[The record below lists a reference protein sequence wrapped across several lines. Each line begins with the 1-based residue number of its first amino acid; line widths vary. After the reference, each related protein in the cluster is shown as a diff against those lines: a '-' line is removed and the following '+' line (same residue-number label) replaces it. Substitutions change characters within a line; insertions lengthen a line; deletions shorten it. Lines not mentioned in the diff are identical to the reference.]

1 MEKST
6 ILDLDLGTDSVIQK
20 SVELKTQLN
29 SLRSSLES
37 LKKAEGDNTAE
48 IVKQEA
54 AIRKVTTEY
63 NNNQKVVQTLITQ
76 RGKAIPVQ
84 EKANLL
90 LNEEI
95 TSMGRAKTSITEITK
110 LRDQLDLSIKEEAN
124 LYDKLNDKLNENND
138 FMKANGSEREKNILN
153 IGNYRESIVGA
164 IQDTGLMSGE
174 LGTLLQASSAL
185 SLPFKELKKDFSS
198 AGSLIKNAAAETE
211 GLTGAQKA
219 QTIATNIGTGAMRI
233 FAIALAATGIGL
245 IIAAVALLI
254 GYFKTFDPLIDT
266 IEQGMAGLG
275 AAVRVVQQII
285 VDFVSSIKSVGD
297 LMDKLGAFIEDPIGS
312 LEKVGKKMQEAARDA
327 ANLKAAQQ
335 DLADAQAVQ
344 SLANKKQEAEIARL
358 ILQSKNRALSEEERI
373 ALLKKA
379 EALNQSNFK
388 ANEALA
394 NQEYEQS
401 IENAR
406 IKGALTEQEIANL
419 RRVGV
424 EYAYKLLNVGKITQE
439 EVDLLT
445 KAEESKLDIYNRS
458 TAEQEK
464 IINRQNALAEKAQA
478 EAEARAKRAEEAR
491 KKALDDAAKLAK
503 AELDLFLSTQGIKA
517 KSIEQEI
524 ALAEK
529 VRDQKFKI
537 AKAEFAASEKT
548 KADELKL
555 LTDQNNIR
563 DEFLRKQ
570 VEAVVKNAEIELNAF
585 IDANKSKIDSQKFFD
600 ELSLAQEQRR
610 LDLLLE
616 KQLQYEALRLEQGV
630 INEQQYQEAIKAVQ
644 DETQAK
650 KDEALELRKQADIDK
665 QAIDLENQRAYEDL
679 VFQDNLAIQQQR
691 LEQER
696 LQKIAES
703 DKTGAAID
711 LINKRYKAAADK
723 LDNDARIGKIEN
735 TRQAIGEIGQLTTA
749 FFGENKQLSA
759 ALASVDMFLAIQKA
773 YLSQLI
779 PGDPTSVVRATLAG
793 AKAGAFGLANVIK
806 VSGVN
811 LATGGMVSGPG
822 TGTSDSIPAML
833 SDGESVINARS
844 TSMFAP
850 LLSAINQAGG
860 GKAFASG
867 GMATTFGVSQALG
880 NAVGMDYD
888 LLALK
893 IADANRSLPTPAL
906 QLETFHRENQ
916 SYIDTLSG
924 ANH

>member
-1 MEKST
+1 MEKAKL
-6 ILDLDLGTDSVIQK
+6 LDLDLGTDAVIQK
-20 SVELKTQLN
+20 SVDLKNQLN
-29 SLRSSLES
+29 SLRDSLDK
-37 LKKAEGDNTAE
+37 LKKAEGDNTVE

-54 AIRKVTTEY
+54 ALKKVTTEY

-110 LRDQLDLSIKEEAN
+110 LRDQLDLSIKEEAS
-124 LYDKLNDKLNENND
+124 LYEKLNEKLNDNND

-164 IQDTGLMSGE
+164 IQDTGLMTGE
-174 LGTLLQASSAL
+174 LQTLNAVTTAL

-198 AGSLIKNAAAETE
+198 AFSLIKNAASETE
-211 GLTGAQKA
+211 GLTNAQKA

-233 FAIALAATGIGL
+233 FTLALAATGIGL

-254 GYFKTFDPLIDT
+254 GYFKTFDPLIDA

-285 VDFVSSIKSVGD
+285 VDFVSSIESVGD
-297 LMDKLGAFIEDPIGS
+297 LMSKIGAFIEDPIGS
-312 LEKVGKKMQEAARDA
+312 LEKVADKMEKAAVSA

-335 DLADAQAVQ
+335 DLADQQAIQ

-358 ILQSKNRALSEEERI
+358 ILQSKNRALSEEDRI

-379 EALNQSNFK
+379 EALNQDNFK
-388 ANEALA
+388 KNEALA
-394 NQEYEQS
+394 NQEYANA

-419 RRVGV
+419 QKVGIA
-424 EYAYKLLNVGKITQE
+424 YAYKLLNIGKITQE
-439 EVDLLT
+439 EVDILT
-445 KAEESKLDIYNRS
+445 KAEEAKLDIYNRA
-458 TAEQEK
+458 TAEEEK

-478 EAEARAKRAEEAR
+478 EAEARAKKAEEAR
-491 KKALDDAAKLAK
+491 KKALDNAAKLAK
-503 AELDLFLSTQGIKA
+503 AELDLFLSSQGIKA
-517 KSIEQEI
+517 KSLEQEI
-524 ALAEK
+524 AIAEK
-529 VRDQKFKI
+529 VRDQKLKI
-537 AKAEFAASEKT
+537 AKAEFNASEKT

-570 VEAVVKNAEIELNAF
+570 VEAVVKNYEYELIAF
-585 IDANKSKIDSQKFFD
+585 IDANKSKIDSQKFFN
-600 ELSLAQEQRR
+600 ELSLQQEQNR

-630 INEQQYQEAIKAVQ
+630 INEQEYQLAIKKVQ
-644 DETQAK
+644 DDIQTQ
-650 KDEALELRKQADIDK
+650 KDEAVQMRKDAETEK

-696 LQKIAES
+696 LQKIAEV
-703 DKTGAAID
+703 DKTGADIEK
-711 LINKRYKAAADK
+711 INKRYKAASEK
-723 LDNDARIGKIEN
+723 LDREANIAKISN
-735 TRQAIGEIGQLTTA
+735 TQNTIGEIGQLTSA
-749 FFGENKQLSA
+749 FFGENKELSA

-779 PGDPTSVVRATLAG
+779 PGDPTSIARATA
-793 AKAGAFGLANVIK
+793 AAFKAGAFGLANVIK
-806 VSGVN
+806 VSGVK
-811 LATGGMVSGPG
+811 LASGGRVFGPG

-833 SDGESVINARS
+833 SNGETVINAES
-844 TSMFAP
+844 SNKWAG
-850 LLSAINQAGG
+850 LLSAINVDGG

-867 GMATTFGVSQALG
+867 GMATTFGVSQSLG
-880 NAVGMDYD
+880 NAIGIDYD
-888 LLALK
+888 LLAVK
-893 IADANRSLPTPAL
+893 IADANRSLPTPVL
-906 QLETFHRENQ
+906 PLTDFHSANN
-916 SYIDTLSG
+916 SYIEVISG
-924 ANH
+924 ANS

>member
-1 MEKST
+1 MEKSKL
-6 ILDLDLGTDSVIQK
+6 LDLDLGTDAVIQK

-29 SLRSSLES
+29 SLRSSLEA

-54 AIRKVTTEY
+54 AIKKVTTEY

-76 RGKAIPVQ
+76 KGKAIPVQ

-164 IQDTGLMSGE
+164 IQDTGLMTGE
-174 LGTLLQASSAL
+174 LQTLNGVTTAL

-219 QTIATNIGTGAMRI
+219 YTIGTNIATGATRI
-233 FAIALAATGIGL
+233 FTLALAATGIGL

-285 VDFVSSIKSVGD
+285 VSFVSSIESVGD
-297 LMDKLGAFIEDPIGS
+297 LMSKIGAFIEDPIGS
-312 LEKVGKKMQEAARDA
+312 LEKVGEQMEKAAVSA

-335 DLADAQAVQ
+335 DLADQQAIQ
-344 SLANKKQEAEIARL
+344 SLANKKQEAEISRL

-379 EALNQSNFK
+379 EALNQDNFK
-388 ANEALA
+388 KNESLA
-394 NQEYEQS
+394 NQEYANA

-419 RRVGV
+419 KRVGL

-439 EVDLLT
+439 EVDILT
-445 KAEESKLDIYNRS
+445 KAEESKLDIYNRA
-458 TAEQEK
+458 TAEEEK

-478 EAEARAKRAEEAR
+478 EAEARAQKAEEAR
-491 KKALDDAAKLAK
+491 KKALDNAAKLAK
-503 AELDLFLSTQGIKA
+503 AELDLFISSQGIKA
-517 KSIEQEI
+517 KSLEQEI
-524 ALAEK
+524 AIAEK
-529 VRDQKFKI
+529 VREQKLKI
-537 AKAEFAASEKT
+537 AKADFNASEKT

-570 VEAVVKNAEIELNAF
+570 VDAVIKNAEIELNAF
-585 IDANKSKIDSQKFFD
+585 VDANKSKIDSQKFFD
-600 ELSLAQEQRR
+600 ELFLANEQRR

-630 INEQQYQEAIKAVQ
+630 INEQEYQLAIKKVQ
-644 DETQAK
+644 DDIQIQ
-650 KDEALELRKQADIDK
+650 KDDAIQLRKDADIEK
-665 QAIDLENQRAYEDL
+665 QAIDLENQRAYEDI

-696 LQKIAES
+696 LQKIAET
-703 DKTGAAID
+703 DKTGADIE
-711 LINKRYKAAADK
+711 LINKRYSAASQK
-723 LDNDARIGKIEN
+723 LDREANVAKISN
-735 TRQAIGEIGQLTTA
+735 SKNAVGEIGQLITG
-749 FFGENKQLSA
+749 FFGENKALNV
-759 ALASVDMFLAIQKA
+759 ALATTDMILAIQKA

-779 PGDPTSVVRATLAG
+779 PGDPTSIGRATAAG
-793 AKAGAFGLANVIK
+793 IKAGAFGLANVIK
-806 VSGVN
+806 V
-811 LATGGMVSGPG
+811 
-822 TGTSDSIPAML
+822 
-833 SDGESVINARS
+833 
-844 TSMFAP
+844 
-850 LLSAINQAGG
+850 
-860 GKAFASG
+860 
-867 GMATTFGVSQALG
+867 
-880 NAVGMDYD
+880 
-888 LLALK
+888 
-893 IADANRSLPTPAL
+893 
-906 QLETFHRENQ
+906 
-916 SYIDTLSG
+916 
-924 ANH
+924 